1 MNAVDINVDGNVTN
15 NTHDD
20 NNIDVPFVIEIET
33 MENPLSLPPLN
44 NPSNSV
50 LSRKLNSSA
59 SSSFAL
65 DCDQSIPEHII
76 TVKTHTS
83 ILHNDDEDD
92 HKALCHEEIRDK
104 IVNLKVICA
113 EEKSDF
119 DYYDFYHSFL
129 VKKLYYTEEQKEDYS
144 VHHKTL
150 QHHLFNYELQFE
162 HAKKIVEKHSVET
175 PEMKFQIMKLI
186 KEHELKKHEFDDL
199 QMELSLL
206 IDRIDEIRDSILQCK
221 MESIEVQSE
230 CDYLQRQ
237 VDLLHK
243 KEKKKESSNNRIEK
257 MRSLGDK
264 IWNSSKKLDTLEESS
279 FANTTCVDPVN
290 VRKRASVHAIPIPR
304 KMLDATTP
312 LNRVFRRWST
322 HVPSTEKLNVFSSQ
336 EMYSSPSHE
345 RKRSVV
351 STFLDIPLNQTLRKW
366 SKKNNVVGKAA

>member
-1 MNAVDINVDGNVTN
+1 MSNAVINGG
-15 NTHDD
+15 
-20 NNIDVPFVIEIET
+20 VPFVIEIET
-33 MENPLSLPPLN
+33 MKNPLSLSPLN

-50 LSRKLNSSA
+50 LSRKLNSSASSSSSFA

-83 ILHNDDEDD
+83 TLHDDDEDD

-113 EEKSDF
+113 EEKSDS

-144 VHHKTL
+144 DIHKNL

-175 PEMKFQIMKLI
+175 PEMKFQIKKLI

-199 QMELSLL
+199 QMELSSL
-206 IDRIDEIRDSILQCK
+206 IDRIDEMRDSILQCK

-257 MRSLGDK
+257 MRSFK
-264 IWNSSKKLDTLEESS
+264 IWNSSKKLDTLKESS
-279 FANTTCVDPVN
+279 FANTTCCVDPVN

-322 HVPSTEKLNVFSSQ
+322 HVPSSEKLNVFSSQ